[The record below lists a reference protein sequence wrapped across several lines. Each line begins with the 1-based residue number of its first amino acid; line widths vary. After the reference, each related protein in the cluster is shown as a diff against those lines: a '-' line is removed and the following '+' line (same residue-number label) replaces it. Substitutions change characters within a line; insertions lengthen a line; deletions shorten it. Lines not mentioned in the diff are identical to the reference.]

1 MDKEMPKAGQKIQ
14 KYLFNTLDTDRKAAG
29 FQCVGQVC

>member
-1 MDKEMPKAGQKIQ
+1 
-14 KYLFNTLDTDRKAAG
+14 LFNTLDTDRKAAG